1 MIRIAIVEDEED
13 CIKKETEIIKQ
24 YFAGQRIPYD
34 IAVHM
39 NVEWFLMGL
48 KEEVCDLY
56 ILDVKMPFKNGLEAA
71 REIRK
76 LYPDPAIIFV
86 TNYIDYAVEAYE
98 VNTYRYIPKS
108 NLGEKLLQA
117 LDSLLPKILEKE
129 KRCYMVEKRGEID
142 KIPYSDIY
150 YLKKDGKYVDLVHRG
165 GITKLRKTLIG
176 ILQELDGKEFLPVEK
191 SYAVNIRHVMQIK
204 GCDLIMRDGAAVPV
218 GTARIGKVKRKS
230 WISGVK
236 NMGIKLLYGFAAF
249 LETGIG
255 IWIFGQAFPKRE
267 KMEKGT
273 DSASG
278 WCFLDHIMRLFVPK
292 LLLGDQ

>member
-218 GTARIGKVKRKS
+218 GTARIGKVKKE
-230 WISGVK
+230 I
-236 NMGIKLLYGFAAF
+236 
-249 LETGIG
+249 
-255 IWIFGQAFPKRE
+255 
-267 KMEKGT
+267 
-273 DSASG
+273 
-278 WCFLDHIMRLFVPK
+278 LDFW
-292 LLLGDQ
+292 G